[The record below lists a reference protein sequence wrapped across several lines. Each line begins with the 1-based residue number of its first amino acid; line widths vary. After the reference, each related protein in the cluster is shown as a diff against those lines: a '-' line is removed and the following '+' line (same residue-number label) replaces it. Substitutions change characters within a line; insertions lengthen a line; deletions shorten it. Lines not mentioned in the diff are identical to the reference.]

1 MTMLYRITLLR
12 SAKRFHVA
20 TVCFLLAALSANGVM
35 VIGCGPGKSGSKR
48 PRCRKDL
55 RGQSAKQL
63 ERSHT
68 LKEVGDCFRVG
79 AMRERTMQR

>member
-35 VIGCGPGKSGSKR
+35 VIGCGPGKSGSKQTTVPQR
-48 PRCRKDL
+48 FA
-55 RGQSAKQL
+55 GTISQAV
-63 ERSHT
+63 T
-68 LKEVGDCFRVG
+68 L
-79 AMRERTMQR
+79 